1 MKNEK
6 KQSSKKSKLALLVLL
21 LCVTVGYAVLSQ
33 TLLINGNST
42 IKASS
47 WNVVWDNIQMAQGNV
62 PASQVT
68 QAATLTSGNTEVV
81 FDVTLNAPGEKYEF
95 NVDALNSGN
104 IDAEVAA
111 TSNKVYQV
119 TIDPDTQEEVETE
132 LTTWPAY
139 LNYTVNYS
147 SGSAIGVGDPLA
159 KNSRE
164 TYHVLVQF
172 NPDTPAAQL
181 PSADVRLRFKFS
193 VQYDQAS

>member
-6 KQSSKKSKLALLVLL
+6 KQSNKKSKLALLVLL

-42 IKASS
+42 IKGTS
-47 WNVVWDNIQMAQGNV
+47 WEIVWDNIQMAQGNV
-62 PASQVT
+62 PAAQVT

-81 FDVTLNAPGEKYEF
+81 FDVTLNTPGEKYEF
-95 NVDALNSGN
+95 NVDAWNKGN

-147 SGSAIGVGDPLA
+147 NGSAIGIGDPLA

>member
-42 IKASS
+42 IKGSS
-47 WNVVWDNIQMAQGNV
+47 WEVVWGNIQMAQGNV
-62 PASQVT
+62 PAAQVT
-68 QAATLTSGNTEVV
+68 QAATVTSGNTEVV
-81 FDVTLNAPGEKYEF
+81 FDVTLNTPGEKYEF
-95 NVDALNSGN
+95 NVDAVNNGN

-119 TIDPDTQEEVETE
+119 TVDPESGEEVETE
-132 LTTWPAY
+132 LTTLPAY
-139 LNYTVNYS
+139 LNYTVNYAG
-147 SGSAIGVGDPLA
+147 GSAIGIGDALA
-159 KNSRE
+159 KNSRQ

-181 PSADVRLRFKFS
+181 PGADVRLRFKFN